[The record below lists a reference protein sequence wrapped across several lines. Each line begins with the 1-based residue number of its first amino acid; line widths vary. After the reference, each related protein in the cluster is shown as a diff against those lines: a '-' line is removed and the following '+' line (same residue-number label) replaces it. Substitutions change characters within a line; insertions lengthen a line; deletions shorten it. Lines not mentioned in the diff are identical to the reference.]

1 MADLFA
7 RQKRIDV
14 AMQRSHPYMKS
25 EVLTELIQPKRI
37 SFIVNPKAGTNLQK
51 HIRESV
57 EKHLD
62 HDQFEYGFKYTEHA
76 GHARELA
83 LEAIVEGYDIVT
95 AVGGDG
101 SINEVASA
109 LIGTNATLGIIPAG
123 SGNGLAMHLG
133 YGRDVEGAVQK
144 LNTAIKK
151 TIDIGL
157 MNNQPFINLAGIG
170 FDGLVSNMMKGSNW
184 RGFFP
189 YFLKSVE
196 AGLKYTPSVCHI
208 EADGRVLT
216 EKCFAIAIAN
226 GPMYGYNFLIAPGA
240 QMDDGLF
247 EVVILKDAPRWQ
259 YFAAVPA
266 TLSGKIYDAAFVE
279 HFTASR
285 VRITTE
291 GKNFTHLDGEGL
303 VESGV
308 LNFEIKPRSL
318 HILVPQRATNNLSFR
333 SLMMRP
339 IKF

>member
-1 MADLFA
+1 
-7 RQKRIDV
+7 
-14 AMQRSHPYMKS
+14 MQRSQPFMKS
-25 EVLTELIQPKRI
+25 EFLTDLLHPKRI
-37 SFIVNPKAGTNLQK
+37 SFIVNPKAGTNLQR
-51 HIRESV
+51 HIQDCV
-57 EKHLD
+57 EKHLNN
-62 HDQFEYGFKYTEHA
+62 DQFEYDFKYTQHA

-83 LEAIVEGYDIVT
+83 LEAVAEGCDIVT

-109 LIGTNATLGIIPAG
+109 LIGTEATLGIVPAG

-133 YGRDVEGAVQK
+133 YGRDVESAVQK
-144 LNTAIKK
+144 LNTATKK

-157 MNNQPFINLAGIG
+157 MNGRPFINLAGIG

-196 AGLKYTPSVCHI
+196 AGLKYTPSVCQI
-208 EADGRVLT
+208 EVDGRVLT

-240 QMDDGLF
+240 EMDDGLF

-279 HFTASR
+279 HFKASR

-291 GKNFTHLDGEGL
+291 GKTYTHLDGEGL
-303 VESGV
+303 VETGE
-308 LNFEIKPRSL
+308 LNFEVKPKAL
-318 HILVPQRATNNLSFR
+318 HILVPQRVPQHLNIRDLI
-333 SLMMRP
+333 MRP